1 VLSTVMPQELP
12 TRAAQL
18 APRSGT
24 VLVVDDSRVGR
35 MAVES
40 VLKGEGHRV
49 IDAESGQEALE
60 VLEQMRPD
68 LIVLD
73 VRMPGMDG
81 FELCAAVRADV
92 DLHPIPFVLLTSLN
106 DETSRKKGKL
116 VGASAFL
123 TKPVS
128 VDELRKT
135 VGTLLKL
142 PPRR

>member
-1 VLSTVMPQELP
+1 MKVLLVDDTRTLLSLIQVYLMGWQIEFHEAKDGLEGLAKAKQILP
-12 TRAAQL
+12 E
-18 APRSGT
+18 
-24 VLVVDDSRVGR
+24 LVVT
-35 MAVES
+35 
-40 VLKGEGHRV
+40 
-49 IDAESGQEALE
+49 
-60 VLEQMRPD
+60 
-68 LIVLD
+68 D

-81 FELCAAVRADV
+81 FELCAAIRGDPA
-92 DLHPIPFVLLTSLN
+92 LHHIPVVLLTSLN
-106 DETSRKKGKL
+106 DDTSRKKGKL